1 MWEIISNPV
10 TLSVI
15 VMCVLCLFKMNV
27 ILSLLIS
34 AMVAGLT
41 AGMGPGEIMGGVI
54 EGLNGNG
61 TNAVAYLLL
70 GTFAAALAQTGLASM
85 LAEFI
90 ASAVKERKWILL
102 LTLVACACVSG
113 TIIPIHIAYIPVLI
127 PPLLAMMNRMKMDRR
142 QAACVTAFGLV
153 CPYVTIPLGYGV
165 IFQGTVAENMTA
177 NGMPIEMIEV
187 WPCTIILGA
196 GLLCGLAASWWYFR
210 KPREY
215 KDIAVAERAA
225 LETERTGDVKAAGP
239 VPESGSTA
247 LETERTGD
255 VKAAEPAP
263 ERGNAA
269 LAERTA
275 SGARRLHLNR
285 EHIVS
290 LIAIA
295 GVLFGQLYW
304 DSMPLGALLG
314 IMIMI
319 LGGAVKLRHS
329 DGAINEGIRLMG
341 MVAFIMLIAGGY
353 AHVVNQTGAVDA
365 LIDATLSILGNSK
378 AVFVA
383 VLIVIGLLITMGI
396 GTSFGTIPVIA
407 IFYVPMCMEM
417 NMSVE
422 ATACLIA
429 CAAALGDA
437 GSPAS
442 DSTLGPTSGLN
453 ADGQHDHIW
462 DTCVPTFF
470 FYNIPLAV
478 AGFIGGMIL

>member
-15 VMCVLCLFKMNV
+15 VMCVLCLFKLNV

-85 LAEFI
+85 LAGFI

-102 LTLVACACVSG
+102 LTLVICACVSG

-215 KDIAVAERAA
+215 QDIAVAERAS
-225 LETERTGDVKAAGP
+225 LETEQAGSVK
-239 VPESGSTA
+239 S
-247 LETERTGD
+247 
-255 VKAAEPAP
+255 AEPAP
-263 ERGNAA
+263 ERGSAS
-269 LAERTA
+269 LETERTGGTA
-275 SGARRLHLNR
+275 LGARRLHLNR

-290 LIAIA
+290 VIAIA

-319 LGGAVKLRHS
+319 LGGAVKLRDS